1 MPETSRGAI
10 MTAETASDRQNESI
24 ISKLES
30 INRNLRFLHQ
40 ISRKISEKKPLSHLL
55 TDIMENSKV
64 LMNAEASSLLLYDPG
79 DDKLHFMVATGEKG
93 NVIKKFSVEMGQGIA
108 GWTAAHRKPLLV
120 DDCYKDS
127 RFNASFDSESNFTTR
142 SMICV
147 PLVRNEKLLGVMQV
161 INKKG
166 GGVFDE
172 EDLSLFEILASQCAV
187 AIENHDL
194 IQRQIEAE
202 TLAHELEIAR
212 EIQMHLL
219 PKSLPSYED
228 LEMASQLI
236 PAKKVGGDYYNVFRI
251 DEQKT
256 LLFLADVSGKS
267 ISAALIVS
275 IIDSCLHS
283 YLKMADRRFNLMELV
298 SILNRVLIES
308 TTSSKFATGWFGLY
322 NHLTA
327 ELTSVN
333 AGHNPP
339 YLFREKN
346 TTVQSLEKGGIF
358 LGALDTEYESEN
370 LTLASNDILVYY
382 TDGITEAWNENNED
396 YGEDRLINTVLQA
409 QQHSAFEIL
418 RLIEEDVQ
426 SHVGKAVQS
435 DDMACIV
442 LKKR

>member
-1 MPETSRGAI
+1 MADDNTS
-10 MTAETASDRQNESI
+10 DLKNERLI
-24 ISKLES
+24 HKLES
-30 INRNLRFLHQ
+30 INRNLHFLHQ
-40 ISRKISEKKPLSHLL
+40 ISQKISEKKPLSRLM

-93 NVIKKFSVEMGQGIA
+93 NVIKQFSVEMGQGIA
-108 GWTAAHRKPLLV
+108 GWTAAHRKASLV
-120 DDCYKDS
+120 DDCYQDS
-127 RFNASFDSESNFTTR
+127 RFNPAFDRESSFTTR

-147 PLVRNEKLLGVMQV
+147 PLIRNEKLLGVMQV

-166 GGVFDE
+166 GGVFDAD
-172 EDLSLFEILASQCAV
+172 DLSLFEILASQCAI

-194 IQRQIEAE
+194 IQRQIETE
-202 TLAHELEIAR
+202 TLEHELEIAR
-212 EIQMHLL
+212 DIQMHLL

-228 LEMASQLI
+228 LEMASKLI
-236 PAKKVGGDYYNVFRI
+236 PAKKVGGDYYNVFRV
-251 DEQKT
+251 DEQRT

-283 YLKMADRRFNLMELV
+283 YLKMAGKRFDLMELV
-298 SILNRVLIES
+298 GILNRVLLES
-308 TTSSKFATGWFGLY
+308 TTSNKFATGWFGLY
-322 NHLTA
+322 NHRTA

-339 YLFREKN
+339 CLFRN
-346 TTVQSLEKGGIF
+346 NDTTVQTLEKGGVF
-358 LGALDTEYESEN
+358 LGAVDTGYESEN

-382 TDGITEAWNENNED
+382 TDGITEAWNENNDD
-396 YGEDRLINTVLQA
+396 YGEDRLIKTILQA
-409 QQHSAFEIL
+409 KGHSAFDIL
-418 RLIEEDVQ
+418 RSIENDVQ
-426 SHVGKAVQS
+426 SHVGNAVQS